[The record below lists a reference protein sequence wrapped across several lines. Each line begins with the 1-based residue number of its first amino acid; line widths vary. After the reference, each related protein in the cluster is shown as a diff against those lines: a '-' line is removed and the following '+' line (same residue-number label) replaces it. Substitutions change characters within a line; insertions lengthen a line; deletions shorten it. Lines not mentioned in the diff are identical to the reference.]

1 MTIDFHIANVERR
14 KYWEAGDFACGFVD
28 SAAAGASK
36 DPPLAICWLPIR
48 FLRLAVLLQPL
59 QQAEPPPP
67 GSNICCLLQGL
78 VKKPTAVFS
87 DNNVK
92 TTKRVNVD
100 LITANL

>member
-1 MTIDFHIANVERR
+1 
-14 KYWEAGDFACGFVD
+14 
-28 SAAAGASK
+28 
-36 DPPLAICWLPIR
+36 
-48 FLRLAVLLQPL
+48 
-59 QQAEPPPP
+59 
-67 GSNICCLLQGL
+67 LQGL